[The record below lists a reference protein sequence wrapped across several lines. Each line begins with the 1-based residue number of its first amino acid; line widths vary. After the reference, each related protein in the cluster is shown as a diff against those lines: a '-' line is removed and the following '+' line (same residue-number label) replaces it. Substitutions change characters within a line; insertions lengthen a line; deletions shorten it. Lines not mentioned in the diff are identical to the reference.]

1 MVSEFLLGVIEM
13 FKILLLCVF
22 SIQSL
27 FSFDFYDDLATGSDA
42 QTISESR
49 INDRIQFAV
58 MENDRRA
65 HHSALQSLRAAVNE
79 TAFKSAKASYFL
91 ARQYQ
96 MMHENGYQSDS
107 NQSFEASMRFHL
119 NKASKLG
126 NSKLY
131 SSNAIYAQKAMTI
144 LNRLNQNR

>member
-1 MVSEFLLGVIEM
+1 MLKFVLIAIISV
-13 FKILLLCVF
+13 
-22 SIQSL
+22 QTL
-27 FSFDFYDDLATGSDA
+27 FSLEFYDDLVDSSDV
-42 QTISESR
+42 QTVSESR

-58 MENDRRA
+58 TENDRQA
-65 HHSALQSLRAAVNE
+65 HHSALESLRAAVNE
-79 TAFKSAKASYFL
+79 TAFQSAKASYFL

-107 NQSFEASMRFHL
+107 SQSFEASMRFHL

-131 SSNAIYAQKAMTI
+131 LSNAIYAQKAKNI
-144 LNRLNQNR
+144 LNRLSQSR